1 MSNTPSATGEQSA
14 LTGYDWQYRNAARLT
29 YDALLTRELQS
40 IRLVDPDAGQLD
52 DFIITR
58 SGHTDAYQF
67 KQSTQ
72 PGGLTFTNLTSSV
85 GHPGDTRPRSLIA
98 DIAESWDSMQREVP
112 DVHAHL
118 VTNRPA
124 STHDKLPGTRD
135 NPTPRHFRAFL
146 HEALVPL
153 RDPEFDIDALD
164 PKWGPAIAEL
174 QDVSGLEPQRFRE
187 FLASLRIC
195 TNADDRSEQGT
206 TKRRR
211 DLGWLKSVLMDA
223 VVAASGKVELD
234 AREVVQR
241 AGWTGRFDLKLDH
254 YFPVNLDTYAPLT
267 EPLQQLERLLQRLD
281 SGCIALTGPPGSGKS
296 TLLSQAL
303 AIGSD
308 TVLRYFAYVPG
319 QITNR
324 NAMTA
329 QAFLQDICLRLE
341 KGMPNDI
348 DHLLPEGDLVALR
361 DRFTRLLHQAS
372 ERYESDGCR
381 TVIVVDGLD
390 HVQREQLGS
399 ESLLRELPPVS
410 DLPDGVVFVIGSR
423 TLTEMR
429 PESRS
434 WMQDNDTEINLAGH
448 RLQHES
454 MMGICS
460 RAPSTRHLERSVHEQ
475 IAEMADGYPLA
486 LAYVLNYLSEDVGD
500 AATRLNLL
508 PLYEGDI
515 GQYYEG
521 IWSDYDDDSNALKFL
536 SFVSRLRIAFDVQW
550 VRDEFE
556 ESMLLKFRRGLA
568 HLFSKEPDGYRFFHD
583 SFRQF
588 VSEKTASL
596 YGGDDPIEGD
606 RYSHRC
612 LAQLLEDSQRQ
623 QYTYEA
629 MYHRWQADQADRA
642 LGHATQPVFRQQI
655 RNLRSPHLIKQDIA
669 LAAQIAAER
678 GDALKLLELALSYLE
693 LNSRI
698 TSLSETGF
706 PSLLL
711 QTGEVAA
718 AIAFCVNSDGKQLH
732 TVFDI
737 ARRLGD
743 QGDPA
748 GRRLFDQA
756 EARLFTERTQLFSAN
771 QSEILPD
778 KYLRAATRF
787 RPFAR
792 ILAQLHEQR
801 EPKRPDHATSSYKDE
816 SENWS
821 DYCNALQALI
831 EESTRRDSHED
842 LITIADQCVE
852 DISALANPDGDP
864 DRMRFYTA
872 WLQEAGVTAIR
883 LLTEIQTDAI
893 DHNAL
898 LNHPL
903 MRVEPHTSQLTALII
918 AELLHKA
925 QRIEPALH
933 VLNLLNL
940 NQQIAAADLGSD
952 MREDTIHR
960 QFRYWRLV
968 YMCEEHFDELPVSN
982 PPHSDTPGGNSVTAG
997 APLHSMHDRI
1007 RMASLVE
1014 GTLHEMAR
1022 LQARMTLQDRFNDD
1036 EVSLT
1041 LRTCLKSIRFP
1052 HLQEPMDRW
1061 TATGVRR
1068 VFAPL
1073 IANAAIECGER
1084 VATSV
1089 AESFGHLFNSETR
1102 RWPLPLQ
1109 QAIADEFEAAGIAIE
1124 WRDSVVERMRD
1135 DLGEQDVHGTLT
1147 TLENLARHYIEHD
1160 QIEAAR
1166 SETDALLGRSLG
1178 VGYRKD
1184 YQFEAWGEWL
1194 ATVAPQLDLDT
1205 ATDQVSWLA
1214 SLLKAVAPMCES
1226 LHPPGTHGVLRA
1238 AVLCEPMLAVRI
1250 FEYFVRNGLL
1260 QHSAALGALLV
1271 WLTKCTNPNDNRTA
1285 RTALNAYLQMVVPV
1299 VGKPNEFMSP
1309 APRSIVDRLDGTERQ
1324 QAIAESTQVLE
1335 TLAVPSSRRTWCKLL
1350 EIPESA
1356 LQPHLLRTEHDDC
1369 DPTRWSSRRWD
1380 DTEPPSIL
1388 PLKNGDHHS
1397 LDDLKNRPLNSAE
1410 LLQLRTDE
1418 AANSRFEWAGI
1429 IKQSLASSDDIELLR
1444 PHFTDRNYRELPC
1457 RMIMAEAAYK
1467 YDDSLLTAGLCH
1479 EIFEQL
1485 SEEDW
1490 TDSRFDI
1497 GLRAI
1502 SLLTALEGEDG
1513 SKTACRHLARRILSS
1528 DWSMP
1533 LILPNL
1539 LRILQTIEPDL
1550 DLPQTWELVRFHLE
1564 GIAHGLQ
1571 IQARDT
1577 LRDHGTRWWIA
1588 KEPRDERAPAK
1599 NFNAE
1604 TAIAELLVSHLG
1616 HPTWLLRDAA
1626 VRLTAQAIAGG
1637 SQHMTEAL
1645 LRYGDS
1651 TTLPDALE
1659 GIGRCLAAIDE
1670 LTSGAADSQLASL
1683 RSRLAQSDSLI
1694 TRTLANGVARRNS
1707 RALPQ
1712 RYNLTLPPPADDI
1725 GSDLSTLW
1733 AHHTMYEVISQN
1745 SVIPLS
1751 VLEAVA
1757 AIYYQEALG
1766 ALPFPKETRNAL
1778 ERAAARMAHAQGRIW
1793 ASRVAYGRILGDL
1806 VDAGIMPCPPEQA
1819 WYGFR
1824 FIDTEALLR
1833 VPVPRPP
1840 LVILPEHPSGYIQY
1854 DTWCEGTEASVDRL
1868 TNNVGQH
1875 AGHLI
1880 GAKSES
1886 HSLQHDQYDERIEI
1900 TAARG
1905 TTPPTPSFETP
1916 AVGAALQ
1923 DLANVDE
1930 VQEPDLGEPLI
1941 SYSQALRFCQL
1952 SAAWLAFR
1960 PEVATALQWTPELN
1974 RYGTWLTQDGKR
1986 AVETVWWADGHKHV
2000 HHDATES
2007 YAAEGHAVI
2016 LSTDGL
2022 SNIRRAFGPVSLHL
2036 TVSRGKQ
2043 SNLEDSS
2050 RTIAHRVLHL

>member
-1 MSNTPSATGEQSA
+1 MSNTPSAKGEQSA

-40 IRLVDPDAGQLD
+40 IRLVDPDAGQID

-67 KQSTQ
+67 RQSSQ
-72 PGGLTFTNLTSSV
+72 PGGLTFRNLTSSD
-85 GHPGDTRPRSLIA
+85 GHPGDTRLRSLIA
-98 DIAESWDSMQREVP
+98 DIGASWDLMQRDVP
-112 DVHAHL
+112 DVLAHL

-135 NPTPRHFRAFL
+135 NSTPRHFGAFL

-164 PKWGPAIAEL
+164 PKWGPAIVEL
-174 QDVSGLEPQRFRE
+174 QNVSGLEPQRFRE

-195 TNADDRSEQGT
+195 TNADDGFEQGT
-206 TKRRR
+206 TKRKR

-254 YFPVNLDTYAPLT
+254 CFPVNLDTYAPLT
-267 EPLQQLERLLQRLD
+267 EPLQQLEDLLQRLD

-296 TLLSQAL
+296 TLLNQAL
-303 AIGSD
+303 AASGDRI
-308 TVLRYFAYVPG
+308 LRYFAYVPDR
-319 QITNR
+319 ITNR

-361 DRFTRLLHQAS
+361 DRFAQLLHQAN
-372 ERYESDGCR
+372 ERYDSDRCR
-381 TVIVVDGLD
+381 TIIVVDGLD

-399 ESLLRELPPVS
+399 ESLLGELPAAS
-410 DLPDGVVFVIGSR
+410 DLPDGVLFVVGSR
-423 TLTEMR
+423 TLEEMR

-434 WMQDNDTEINLAGH
+434 WMQHNNTEINLAGH

-454 MMGICS
+454 IMEICS
-460 RAPSTRHLERSVHEQ
+460 RAPSTRRLERSTHEQ
-475 IAEMADGYPLA
+475 IAEMTDGYPLA
-486 LAYVLNYLSEDVGD
+486 LAYVLNFLTGDTGDVVS
-500 AATRLNLL
+500 RLDLL
-508 PLYEGDI
+508 PLYEGDM
-515 GQYYEG
+515 GQYYES
-521 IWSDYDDDSNALKFL
+521 IWSDYDKDSNAMKFL

-583 SFRQF
+583 SFKQF
-588 VSEKTASL
+588 ASEKTASL
-596 YGGDDPIEGD
+596 YGNDDRIEGD
-606 RYSHRC
+606 RYSHQC

-623 QYTYEA
+623 RYASEA
-629 MYHRWQADQADRA
+629 MYHRWKADQADRV
-642 LGHATQPVFRQQI
+642 LDHATQPVFRQQI

-711 QTGEVAA
+711 QTGEVPA
-718 AIAFCVNSDGKQLH
+718 AIVFCVDSDGKQLH
-732 TVFDI
+732 TVFDL

-743 QGDPA
+743 QEDPA

-756 EARLFTERTQLFSAN
+756 EARLFSERAQLFRAN
-771 QSEILPD
+771 QSESLPD

-787 RPFAR
+787 RQFDR
-792 ILAQLHEQR
+792 ILTQLHEQR
-801 EPKRPDHATSSYKDE
+801 GLTRPKGATPNYHE
-816 SENWS
+816 AENWR
-821 DYCNALQALI
+821 DYCNALQSLV
-831 EESTRRDSHED
+831 EESSRRDSHND
-842 LITIADQCVE
+842 LLTIAAQCVD
-852 DISALANPDGDP
+852 DISALTNSGGDS
-864 DRMRFYTA
+864 DRLRSYAA
-872 WLQEAGVTAIR
+872 WLQKTGVAAIR
-883 LLTEIQTDAI
+883 SLTETQTDAI
-893 DHNAL
+893 DHDAL

-903 MRVEPHTSQLTALII
+903 MRVEPHTGQSTALTI
-918 AELLHKA
+918 AEMLHKA
-925 QRIEPALH
+925 QRIEPTLH

-940 NQQIAAADLGSD
+940 NQQIAAADLDSD
-952 MREDTIHR
+952 MRADSIHR

-968 YMCEEHFDELPVSN
+968 YMCEEHLDELPDSI
-982 PPHSDTPGGNSVTAG
+982 PPQSTPGENSDTADAS
-997 APLHSMHDRI
+997 LHSMHDRI

-1014 GTLHEMAR
+1014 GTLHEIAR
-1022 LQARMTLQDRFNDD
+1022 LQARIILQDRFSND
-1036 EVSLT
+1036 EASLT

-1052 HLQEPMDRW
+1052 HLQESMDPW
-1061 TATGVRR
+1061 TTSGIRM

-1073 IANAAIECGER
+1073 IADAATECGER

-1089 AESFGHLFNSETR
+1089 AESFGQLFNTETQS
-1102 RWPLPLQ
+1102 WPLPLQ
-1109 QAIADEFEAAGIAIE
+1109 LEITDKFETAGMAIE
-1124 WRDSVVERMRD
+1124 WREAVEERMRD
-1135 DLGEQDVHGTLT
+1135 SLSEQDVYGTLS

-1166 SETDALLGRSLG
+1166 SETFALLDRSLG

-1194 ATVAPQLDLDT
+1194 ASVALQLDRDI
-1205 ATDQVSWLA
+1205 AVDQVSWLA
-1214 SLLKAVAPMCES
+1214 RLLKAVAPMCETR
-1226 LHPPGTHGVLRA
+1226 HPPGTNGVLRA
-1238 AVLCEPMLAVRI
+1238 AVRCDPIFAVRI

-1260 QHSAALGALLV
+1260 QHSATLGALLV
-1271 WLTKCTNPNDNRTA
+1271 WLTECTNPNDNPTA

-1356 LQPHLLRTEHDDC
+1356 LQPHLLRTEHDDG

-1380 DTEPPSIL
+1380 DTEPPSVL

-1397 LDDLKNRPLNSAE
+1397 LDDLKNRPVSAAE

-1444 PHFTDRNYRELPC
+1444 PHFADRDYRELPC
-1457 RMIMAEAAYK
+1457 RMIMAEAAHK
-1467 YDDSLLTAGLCH
+1467 YGDSPLAAGLCQ

-1528 DWSMP
+1528 DWSMQ

-1539 LRILQTIEPDL
+1539 LRILQTIDPDL
-1550 DLPQTWELVRFHLE
+1550 DLPQTWQLVRFHLE

-1571 IQARDT
+1571 IEARDT
-1577 LRDHGTRWWIA
+1577 LRDHGTRWWLA
-1588 KEPRDERAPAK
+1588 EQPRDERAPAT
-1599 NFNAE
+1599 NSNAE

-1626 VRLTAQAIAGG
+1626 VRLTAQAIADG
-1637 SQHMTEAL
+1637 SQYVTEAL
-1645 LRYGDS
+1645 FRYGDS
-1651 TTLPDALE
+1651 TALPDALE

-1670 LTSGAADSQLASL
+1670 LTSGAAGSQLASL

-1712 RYNLTLPPPADDI
+1712 RYNLALPPPSDDI
-1725 GSDLSTLW
+1725 GSDLPTLW

-1778 ERAAARMAHAQGRIW
+1778 ERAAVRMAHAQGRIW

-1819 WYGFR
+1819 WHGFR
-1824 FIDTEALLR
+1824 FIDTDALLR
-1833 VPVPRPP
+1833 VPAPRPP
-1840 LVILPEHPSGYIQY
+1840 LVLPPEHPSEYIQY

-1880 GAKSES
+1880 GANSES

-1930 VQEPDLGEPLI
+1930 VQEPGLGEPLI

-1986 AVETVWWADGHKHV
+1986 AVETLWWADGHKHV
-2000 HHDATES
+2000 HHYATEG

-2022 SNIRRAFGPVSLHL
+2022 SDIRRAFGPVSLHL